1 MSARWWKRY
10 LTYFPHK
17 KKIIDLERLRDPLKN
32 LQQHSGPEGGKKC
45 RITTQRVMLRKSDTT
60 DTWKGIGVQKDG
72 EHQPC
77 SACHCIVAL
86 FALEPPLPI
95 AHLHA

>member
-32 LQQHSGPEGGKKC
+32 LQQHSGPEGGKN
-45 RITTQRVMLRKSDTT
+45 V
-60 DTWKGIGVQKDG
+60 G
-72 EHQPC
+72 
-77 SACHCIVAL
+77 
-86 FALEPPLPI
+86 
-95 AHLHA
+95 